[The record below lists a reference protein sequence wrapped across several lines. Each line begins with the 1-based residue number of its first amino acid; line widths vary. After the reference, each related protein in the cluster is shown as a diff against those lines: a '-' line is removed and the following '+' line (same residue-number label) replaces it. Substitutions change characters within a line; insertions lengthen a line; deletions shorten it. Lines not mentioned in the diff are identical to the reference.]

1 MIMVRFIIYLSSLF
15 AATFLISCDRAP
27 MLFSVNNFNANLD
40 DSAVSSVVKLT
51 STKGIEGTWLGM
63 EHEIKVLPD
72 FNLSPESSDSIPL
85 KSKQTYTIQFIDTAN
100 NKTLPDTTEY
110 KALFIKINGQIFL
123 EIISEGTNNTDH
135 DLRLEISTY
144 LKINKITPDTVIV
157 QMPESKFTEAYLK
170 ANGYH
175 YFILTESKTEKVR
188 PLYLTEDPQK
198 LALLLKNLC
207 KFPKAFQM
215 PDTILRK
222 H

>member
-1 MIMVRFIIYLSSLF
+1 MIMARNIIYLYSLF
-15 AATFLISCDRAP
+15 AAAFLISCDRSP

-40 DSAVSSVVKLT
+40 DSAVSSIVKLT
-51 STKGIEGTWLGM
+51 QTKGIEGTWLGM

-72 FNLSPESSDSIPL
+72 FNLASENSDSITL
-85 KSKQTYTIQFIDTAN
+85 KPKQTYTVQFIDTAN

-110 KALFIKINGQIFL
+110 KALFIKIKGQLFL

-144 LKINKITPDTVIV
+144 LKINKLTTDTVIV

-175 YFILTESKTEKVR
+175 YFILAESKTEKIR
-188 PLYLTEDPQK
+188 PLYLTEDPEK
-198 LALLLKNLC
+198 IAVLLKDLC
-207 KFPKAFQM
+207 KFPKAFQ
-215 PDTILRK
+215 PADTILRK